1 MDYNIEEQYDKIY
14 RYCYMHVRH
23 RQTAEDLTQEAF
35 LRFLENKSYREVGKC
50 LAYLYTIARN
60 LCTDYYRRNKEE
72 ALPDEYEQLLS
83 PSAEDKS
90 GEAYL
95 IDTLDLRE
103 AVQQLEIEEQE
114 LLVWRYVNDVSV
126 TDIAKIL
133 GISRFA
139 VHRKLKSVLGRLED
153 IMGKGREH

>member
-1 MDYNIEEQYDKIY
+1 MGNVWLIY
-14 RYCYMHVRH
+14 IPSPGICA
-23 RQTAEDLTQEAF
+23 Q
-35 LRFLENKSYREVGKC
+35 
-50 LAYLYTIARN
+50 III
-60 LCTDYYRRNKEE
+60 
-72 ALPDEYEQLLS
+72 EQLLS
-83 PSAEDKS
+83 SSAEDKS
-90 GEAYL
+90 GEEYL